1 MDDKFLK
8 VAVRPVVKTQVD
20 ILAAVRGADKYAL
33 VGELVS
39 AAWQEAKEAGLVT
52 DAMLQSA
59 SISSLSHP
67 SA

>member
-1 MDDKFLK
+1 
-8 VAVRPVVKTQVD
+8 
-20 ILAAVRGADKYAL
+20 VRGADKYVL